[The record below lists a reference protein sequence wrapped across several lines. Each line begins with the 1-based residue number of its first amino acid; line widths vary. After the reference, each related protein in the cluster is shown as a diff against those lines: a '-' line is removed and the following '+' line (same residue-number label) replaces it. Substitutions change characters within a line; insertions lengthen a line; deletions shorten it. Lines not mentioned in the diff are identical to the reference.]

1 MKAKEQTLGQLLA
14 GTAVHVTPSFQRP
27 YGGADGAVRAMA
39 ADSLAPGDS
48 PRLLGALVTRDL
60 GVRDGVRK
68 VLLIDGNQR
77 LATLLL
83 ILLALRDR
91 LRSAGAADEA
101 ARLDAALFLNAGAPP
116 AGRVKCLVAK
126 ADRAAFEAAVA
137 GRPFPDP
144 AHPMAAAF
152 ARAAAAFAG
161 VADADLPALARRLPD
176 AFSFVVFAMAPDD
189 DPYPVFKLFNTR
201 DDKAARI
208 GGATY
213 RQFANDPELMDLIA
227 TGESQEVEFKAHAV
241 VPNREKKGDGPH
253 DVGTV
258 VRAVAAMLNSATG
271 GTLLVGVEDDGAICG
286 VEGEYAL
293 ADRGKRSWDGWQLRL
308 ANVLRSRISPPN
320 AILRYA
326 IERRRAGEHDVCL
339 VRVSPSDE
347 PVYVDK
353 RLYVR
358 TFNQTVEMVGPDLVD
373 FVARRFPRGRPGVQ
387 APGAV

>member
-1 MKAKEQTLGQLLA
+1 MRAKEQTLGQLLA

-39 ADSLAPGDS
+39 ADALAPGPA

-91 LRSAGAADEA
+91 LRAAGAADEA
-101 ARLDAALFLNAGAPP
+101 ARLDDALFLNAGAPP
-116 AGRVKCLVAK
+116 AGRLKCLVAK

-137 GRPFPDP
+137 GRPFPD
-144 AHPMAAAF
+144 ADHPMAAAF

-161 VADADLPALARRLPD
+161 VADAGLPALARRLPD

-213 RQFANDPELMDLIA
+213 RQFASDPELMDLIA

-241 VPNREKKGDGPH
+241 VPNRERKGDGPH

-286 VEGEYAL
+286 VEGEYGL
-293 ADRGKRSWDGWQLRL
+293 ADRGKPNWDGWQLRL
-308 ANVLRSRISPPN
+308 ANVLRTRLSPPN

-339 VRVSPSDE
+339 VRVRPSDE

-373 FVARRFPRGRPGVQ
+373 FVARRFARGAAADATPPR
-387 APGAV
+387 